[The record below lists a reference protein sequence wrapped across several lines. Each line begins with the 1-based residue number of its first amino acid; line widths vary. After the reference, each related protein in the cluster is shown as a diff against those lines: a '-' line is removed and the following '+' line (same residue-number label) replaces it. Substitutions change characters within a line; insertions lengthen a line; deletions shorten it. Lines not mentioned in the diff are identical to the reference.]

1 VHVYIELACLEHH
14 KVQCSQLNVL
24 HACPRIAL
32 PSFGCNYR
40 EGVRDVVR
48 LFGWR
53 GLFKGFWPVMLRAF
67 PSSAAALGGIHL
79 VEVAFADMER
89 RKVLLA
95 DDVPRLARKHTSGGG
110 KLGIDTAPDNKQ
122 SLATVIAQVDTGDR
136 TS

>member
-1 VHVYIELACLEHH
+1 
-14 KVQCSQLNVL
+14 
-24 HACPRIAL
+24 
-32 PSFGCNYR
+32 
-40 EGVRDVVR
+40 VRDVVR

-79 VEVAFADMER
+79 VEVAFSDMER

-95 DDVPRLARKHTSGGG
+95 EDVPRLARKHTSGGG
-110 KLGIDTAPDNKQ
+110 RLGIGPSLDNNKQ
-122 SLATVIAQVDTGDR
+122 SLATVTAQVDAGDR